1 MADHDCTKGE
11 EFKEVSRKL
20 EDVVVGL
27 SLVTANTHDLKDA
40 TKEMSLCIKAL
51 SESSIRMQSNQV
63 TRETFFGKID
73 EIQAKND
80 LAIASLCKSCMEKHD
95 SIERRADRVDQ
106 DLTAIGT
113 VQKGHDKTFRWM
125 WGILAS
131 IIVGVLLAL
140 FTLIIQRFAG
150 V

>member
-27 SLVTANTHDLKDA
+27 SLVTSNTHDLKEA

-51 SESSIRMQSNQV
+51 SESSIRMQTNQV
-63 TRETFFGKID
+63 TREQFYSKID
-73 EIQAKND
+73 EIQAKNS
-80 LAIASLCKSCMEKHD
+80 AAVMTICKECKEKHD

-140 FTLIIQRFAG
+140 FTLFIQHFAG